1 MSKDINQEIEV
12 KFHVKNIKIIKQRLN
27 QSGARITKPRIFEIN
42 YRYDTAEHWLSN
54 ESKVLRVRQ
63 DSKKWLTYKEPGEIK
78 DGVRIRQEIEISISD
93 IEKTQLILQA
103 LGYHVYQSY
112 EKFRT
117 VYILNHSQ
125 IMLDELPFGIFI
137 EIESSDINSLKI
149 CANILGLS
157 WKFNIEDSYL
167 GIYKKLCSTLNISDG
182 ELTFKNF
189 VGSPEMLQSIN
200 IFPAD

>member
-1 MSKDINQEIEV
+1 MSEEINQEIEV
-12 KFHVKNIKIIKQRLN
+12 KFYVKNIQNIRLRLN
-27 QSGARITKPRIFEIN
+27 QFGARITKPRIFEIN
-42 YRYDTAEHWLSN
+42 YRYDTAEHSLSN

-63 DSKKWLTYKEPGEIK
+63 DSKKWLTYKGPGEIIG
-78 DGVRIRQEIEISISD
+78 GVRIRQEIEISISD

-103 LGYHVYQSY
+103 LGYQVYQSY

-137 EIESSDINSLKI
+137 EIESSDAKSLKL

-157 WKFNIEDSYL
+157 WKLNIEDNYL

-182 ELTFKNF
+182 DLTFKKF
-189 VGSPEMLQSIN
+189 VGSPEMLQRIN